1 MNPNKEKNFIS
12 AVVYVHNNEKDIQTF
27 LSNIY
32 GVFSENFIN
41 FEIICVSDAST
52 DRSADKI
59 KTACESFSGAPL
71 SIINMGHYHGLEL
84 SMNAGVDLAIGDF
97 VFEFDTITMDY
108 DIDLIMDVYN
118 HSLTGFDIVGAA
130 PKTQIAGSSKLFYRL
145 FNRYF
150 NGPGKLRTERFR
162 ILSRRAINR
171 VHSISK
177 TMPYRK
183 AIYAGCGLAQ
193 ATLEYDNTPL
203 KKHQSRDEHRIRQS
217 VAIDSLMLFTD
228 VAFKFSITMA
238 FLMIGF
244 TVFMAVY
251 ALVYYLLGN
260 PIEGWTTTV
269 LFIAFGFFG
278 VFSILAII
286 IKYLSLILDL
296 NFKKERYFIMSIEK
310 ISK

>member
-1 MNPNKEKNFIS
+1 MNPNQEKNFIS
-12 AVVYVHNNEKDIQTF
+12 AVVYVHNDENQIQQF
-27 LSNIY
+27 LGKIH
-32 GVFSENFIN
+32 GVFSRDFQN
-41 FEIICVSDAST
+41 FEIICVNDAST
-52 DRSADKI
+52 DRSADAI
-59 KTACESFSGAPL
+59 KTACKEFLSAPL
-71 SIINMGHYHGLEL
+71 SIISMGHYHGLEL

-97 VFEFDTITMDY
+97 VFEFDTIVMDY
-108 DIDLIMDVYN
+108 DISLIMDVYN
-118 HSLTGFDIVGAA
+118 RSLSGYDIVGAA
-130 PKTQIAGSSKLFYRL
+130 PKNQISGSSKLFYRM

-183 AIYAGCGLAQ
+183 AIYAGCGLATDTI
-193 ATLEYDNTPL
+193 AYDNAPL
-203 KKHQSRDEHRIRQS
+203 KQKKSHDETRVRQS

-251 ALVYYLLGN
+251 ALVYYIMGN
-260 PIEGWTTTV
+260 AIEGWTTTV

-278 VFSILAII
+278 VFSILTII

-296 NFKKERYFIMSIEK
+296 NFKKERYYIMSIEK

>member
-12 AVVYVHNNEKDIQTF
+12 AVVYVHNNENDIKAF
-27 LSNIY
+27 LEKIH
-32 GVFSENFIN
+32 GVLDENFLN
-41 FEIICVSDAST
+41 FEIICVNDASS
-52 DRSADKI
+52 DRSADAI
-59 KTACESFSGAPL
+59 KAACQGFSGAPL
-71 SIINMGHYHGLEL
+71 AIINMGHFHGLEL
-84 SMNAGVDLAIGDF
+84 AMNAGVDLAIGDF

-108 DIDLIMDVYN
+108 DISLVMDIYH
-118 HSLTGFDIVGAA
+118 HSLSGYDIVGAA
-130 PKTQIAGSSKLFYRL
+130 PKNQIAGSSKFFYRL

-183 AIYAGCGLAQ
+183 AIYAGSGLAMS
-193 ATLEYDNTPL
+193 TLEYDNTVQ
-203 KKHQSRDEHRIRQS
+203 KKQKSRDEHRIRQS
-217 VAIDSLMLFTD
+217 IAIDSLMLFTD

-244 TVFMAVY
+244 TVFMAGY
-251 ALVYYLLGN
+251 ALVYYLMGN
-260 PIEGWTTTV
+260 AIEGWTTTV

-278 VFSILAII
+278 VFSILTII

-310 ISK
+310 INQ

>member
-1 MNPNKEKNFIS
+1 MNANQEKNFIS
-12 AVVYVHNNEKDIQTF
+12 AVVYVHNDEVEIKGFLEK
-27 LSNIY
+27 IY
-32 GVFSENFIN
+32 GVLSKNFLN
-41 FEIICVSDAST
+41 FEIICVNDAST
-52 DRSADKI
+52 DRSADMI
-59 KTACESFSGAPL
+59 KAACDGFSGAPL

-97 VFEFDTITMDY
+97 VFEFDTIDMDY
-108 DIDLIMDVYN
+108 STELIMDVYN
-118 HSLTGFDIVGAA
+118 RSLSGYDIVGAA
-130 PKTQIAGSSKLFYRL
+130 PKNQIAGSSKFFYRL
-145 FNRYF
+145 FNRHF

-183 AIYAGCGLAQ
+183 AIYAGCGLA
-193 ATLEYDNTPL
+193 TDTIIYDNEPL
-203 KKHQSRDEHRIRQS
+203 KKRKSRDEARLRQS

-251 ALVYYLLGN
+251 ALVYYIMGN
-260 PIEGWTTTV
+260 AIEGWTTTV

-296 NFKKERYFIMSIEK
+296 NFKKERYYIMSIEK